1 MGKSFGLTKTQIE
14 IIERKNQY
22 DEKELYL
29 EQHYQKL
36 SPETFYSE
44 LFCHNFEPK
53 GFDCS
58 KTSGIGNPIA
68 VSSFL
73 SPDGKTSIRSKVV
86 TENEHS
92 TFFKDYADNQC
103 ALISPVVYYGR
114 TAKAVNARY
123 IYALVVDLDYVYLSH
138 LKNLLGQI
146 YNAEVLPL
154 PTYIVNS
161 GTGLHL
167 YYVANEPYPAYPQ
180 TRTNLGN
187 LKKAL
192 IRICWNAFT
201 SNKAPNEA
209 VHYDPRQYSGVT
221 QGYRIVGSLSKLGR
235 DYPVT
240 AFRTGD
246 IWHFEDLTK
255 FLRPDDQIYGVTDE
269 SCVYKSELPLNVAKE
284 KYPEWYKKRVIEKQ
298 PKNTFNCNSKLYDW
312 WIKKIA
318 SGVTVGHRYYCVGML
333 AVYAVKSGVSK
344 DRVLKDLEW
353 LVPMFDSLGN
363 DSNNHFLMEEAKKAV
378 DSFYNPEFKT
388 LPINSIIHFSGI
400 QIQKNKRNGRAQAEH
415 VEFMNLNRQFKVKI
429 GECTNGGR
437 PKDSGTKAKLIQE
450 WKQSHP
456 DGNKSQ
462 CAKDLGLS
470 RTTVIKWW

>member
-1 MGKSFGLTKTQIE
+1 VGKSFRLTKNQIE
-14 IIERKNQY
+14 IIEAKNNY
-22 DEKELYL
+22 KLKDKYL
-29 EQHYQKL
+29 EQNFPKV
-36 SPETFYSE
+36 SPEDFYSD
-44 LFCHNFEPK
+44 LFCHNFEPH

-68 VSSFL
+68 VSSFF
-73 SPDGKTSIRSKVV
+73 SPDGKTGIRSKVV

-92 TFFKDYADNQC
+92 TFYKDYTDNQC

-114 TAKAVNARY
+114 TAKAVNARF
-123 IYALVVDLDYVYLSH
+123 IYALVVDLDYVFLSH

-221 QGYRIVGSLSKLGR
+221 QGYRIVGSLSKLGSP
-235 DYPVT
+235 YPVT
-240 AFRTGD
+240 AYRTGD
-246 IWHFEDLTK
+246 KWHFEDLTK
-255 FLRPDDQIYGVTDE
+255 FLRPDDQIYGITEE
-269 SCVYKSELPLNVAKE
+269 SCLYKSELPLFVAKE

-312 WIKKIA
+312 WIKKIS
-318 SGVTVGHRYYCVGML
+318 SGVTVGHRYYCIGML

-344 DRVLKDLEW
+344 DRVLNDLEW

-400 QIQKNKRNGRAQAEH
+400 QIQKNKRNGRTQTEH
-415 VEFMNLNRQFKVKI
+415 IEFMNLNRQFKVKI

-437 PKDSGTKAKLIQE
+437 PEKAEIVKK

-456 DGNKSQ
+456 DGNKLQ
-462 CAKDLGLS
+462 CSKDTGLS